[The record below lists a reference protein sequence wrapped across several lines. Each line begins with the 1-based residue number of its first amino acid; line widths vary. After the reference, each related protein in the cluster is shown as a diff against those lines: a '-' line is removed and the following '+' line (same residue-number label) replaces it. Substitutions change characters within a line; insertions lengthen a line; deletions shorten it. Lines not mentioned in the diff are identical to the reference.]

1 MRKSALVT
9 LSTLSAAVTALAACS
24 SSPASSSGTSAS
36 ANASSKTYVWAIAE
50 DFSDLD
56 TANIQSFG
64 NAYAAGL
71 FDSVL
76 LNYTETP
83 PSGLTCPA
91 LGATP
96 TMEPSHLVKSFSVSP
111 DGKTIS
117 FVLNSGVKSQDGNP
131 LSSADVK
138 WSIDRE
144 MAIDVIGKALMVD
157 LASFNPKDP
166 ITVTGP
172 MTFTINLARPNDI
185 ALYELNLIWQN
196 IYDSKTAEAHATAS
210 DPWAKGWLAT
220 HEANFGPYELQSF
233 VPNQSMT
240 LVRNPYYDGPHGNI
254 NKVVLETVPEAS
266 TRQELVENGGAQS
279 VDRLSLNQDAALTGT
294 AGPVDCPSAYRDLL
308 GLNVHDPIL
317 KNAQVRQ
324 AISLAINRQQLVSAV
339 YRGLAKPAASGVAS
353 VFDPTTGTSNY
364 VYDTTRA
371 KQLLAAAGYPHGFPL
386 TITIAPS
393 STGDYAT
400 SLAEFLVADLANVGI
415 KATIST
421 VGSAAQYMGQLK
433 KLAYQAFIYDEQP
446 SFSDPGYAY
455 ILNNGCFGLQSFS
468 GWCDPAADSLALK
481 IESTPAGPAKQTLV
495 DQLSTLINN
504 DQPVVYLAETNTIS
518 AREKCITNLPAN
530 FNVADSLLFQA
541 QDNCP

>member
-9 LSTLSAAVTALAACS
+9 LGTLSAAVTALAACS
-24 SSPASSSGTSAS
+24 SSPASSSSGKSTNTSG
-36 ANASSKTYVWAIAE
+36 KTYVWAIAE

-76 LNYTETP
+76 LNYQEAP

-96 TMEPSHLVKSFSVSP
+96 VMEPSHLVKSFSVSP
-111 DGKTIS
+111 NGMGIS
-117 FVLNSGVKSQDGNP
+117 FVLNSGVKSQYGNT

-144 MAIDVIGKALMVD
+144 AAIDVVGQALMFD
-157 LASFNPKDP
+157 LASFNKADP

-172 MTFTINLARPNDI
+172 MTFTINLTRPNDI

-196 IYDSKTAEAHATAS
+196 IYDSKAAQAHATAA
-210 DPWAKGWLAT
+210 DPWAKAWLAN
-220 HEANFGPYELQSF
+220 HEANFGPWKLQSF
-233 VPNQSMT
+233 VPDQSMT
-240 LVRNPYYDGPHGNI
+240 IVPNPYWDGPRGNI
-254 NKVVLETVPEAS
+254 SKVILETVPDAS
-266 TRQELVENGGAQS
+266 TRQELIESGGAQS
-279 VDRLSLNQDAALTGT
+279 VDRLSLDQDASLTGN
-294 AGPVDCPSAYRDLL
+294 AGVVNCPSAYRDLL

-317 KNAQVRQ
+317 GKVQVRQ

-339 YRGLAKPAASGVAS
+339 YRGFAKPAASGVAS
-353 VFDPTTGTSNY
+353 VFDPTTGTSNF
-364 VYDTTRA
+364 VYDPTRA
-371 KQLLAAAGYPHGFPL
+371 KQLLAAAGYPHGFSM
-386 TITIAPS
+386 TISIAPS

-400 SLAEFLVADLANVGI
+400 TLAEFIVADLANVGI
-415 KATIST
+415 KATINT

-455 ILNNGCFGLQSFS
+455 VLNNGCYGLQSFS
-468 GWCDPAADSLALK
+468 GWCDPAADALALK
-481 IESTPAGPAKQTLV
+481 IESTTGPAKAGLV
-495 DQLSTLINN
+495 NQLSTLINN
-504 DQPVVYLAETNTIS
+504 DMPVVYLAETNTIS
-518 AREKCITNLPAN
+518 AREKCVTDLPAN
-530 FNVADSLLFQA
+530 FNVADSLLFEA

>member
-9 LSTLSAAVTALAACS
+9 LGTLTAAVTALAACS
-24 SSPASSSGTSAS
+24 SSTASSSGKS
-36 ANASSKTYVWAIAE
+36 ANSSGKTYVWAIAE

-76 LNYTETP
+76 LNYQESP

-96 TMEPSHLVKSFSVSP
+96 TMVPSHLVKSFSVSP
-111 DGKTIS
+111 DGKTIG
-117 FVLNSGVKSQDGNP
+117 FVLNSGVKSQYGNT

-144 MAIDVIGKALMVD
+144 AAIDVIGQALMFD
-157 LASFNPKDP
+157 LASINPKDP

-172 MTFTINLARPNDI
+172 MSFTINLTRPNDI

-196 IYDSKTAEAHATAS
+196 IYDSKTAQAHATAG

-220 HEANFGPYELQSF
+220 HEANFGPWKLQSF
-233 VPNQSMT
+233 IPDQSMT
-240 LVRNPYYDGPHGNI
+240 VVPNPYWDGPHGNI
-254 NKVVLETVPEAS
+254 TKVVLETVSDAS
-266 TRQELVENGGAQS
+266 TRQELVESGGAQS
-279 VDRLSLNQDAALTGT
+279 VDRLSLDQDAALTGN
-294 AGPVDCPSAYRDLL
+294 AGVVNCPSAYRDLL

-317 KNAQVRQ
+317 SKVQVRQ
-324 AISLAINRQQLVSAV
+324 AISLAINRPQLVSAV
-339 YRGLAKPAASGVAS
+339 YRGFAKPAASGVAS
-353 VFDPTTGTSNY
+353 VFDPTAGTSNF
-364 VYDTTRA
+364 VYNPTRA

-386 TITIAPS
+386 TISIAPS
-393 STGDYAT
+393 STGNYAT
-400 SLAEFLVADLANVGI
+400 SLAEFIVADLANVGI

-455 ILNNGCFGLQSFS
+455 VLNNGCVGLQSFA
-468 GWCDPAADSLALK
+468 GWCDKSADALALQ
-481 IESTPAGPAKQTLV
+481 IESSTGPAKAALV
-495 DQLSTLINN
+495 NQLSTLINN
-504 DQPVVYLAETNTIS
+504 DMPVVYLAETNTIS
-518 AREKCITNLPAN
+518 AREKCITDLPAN
-530 FNVADSLLFQA
+530 FNVSDTLLFEA